1 MIDRCY
7 IEITNICNLNCDFCP
22 KHHRALRKM
31 TLPEFEHLTDELQG
45 KVCFLYFHV
54 MGEPLLHPLLPQFI
68 SLARAKGFKTVLTS
82 NGTLLPRAMSLL
94 GSLPHKVQLSL
105 HSHESNR
112 SGRLD
117 EYINQVM
124 DFAIEAARRGTCV
137 VLRLWNQGGR
147 DRENAEVQRLM
158 AQRVAQPWTE
168 RSDGFRLCDN
178 LYLEFDRKFQ
188 WPEVGE
194 SFREGLTESSE
205 QGGASGNQLSGISGK
220 GNPRE
225 NSLDSSKKED
235 LLKVGAF
242 SSDKKLGNSTDI
254 SLNQNSNTELLEEF
268 SLSDDKSEEMLS
280 DVALNQ
286 NSPKEMLG
294 EISLKQNSPKE
305 KLEDNS
311 LNLNS
316 NKEEPKNFSLSSYKN
331 LGNSEDISLNEY
343 SNNELSQDFSL
354 SSDKNKEMSTN
365 ISLSSAK
372 SEEMLTNISLKQNST
387 KEMLED
393 NSLNLNLNKEKL
405 EDNSLN
411 LNSNK
416 EESEEVFLNKNK
428 SKALQKIGE
437 KPEQLFCKALLK
449 QIGVLVDG
457 SLVPCCLDHNGD
469 AVMGNLFHQSLEEIL
484 SSPRARALVE
494 GFRHHRAS
502 ERLCQHCESALAK
515 NSFRGKARS

>member
-194 SFREGLTESSE
+194 SFAEGLPDSSE
-205 QGGASGNQLSGISGK
+205 KGGASGNQKPGISGK

-225 NSLDSSKKED
+225 NSLDSFKKED
-235 LLKVGAF
+235 LLKGGALNQKSNKDLSENYSLSSEKNKEMLTDLSL
-242 SSDKKLGNSTDI
+242 SSDKK
-254 SLNQNSNTELLEEF
+254 
-268 SLSDDKSEEMLS
+268 
-280 DVALNQ
+280 
-286 NSPKEMLG
+286 
-294 EISLKQNSPKE
+294 
-305 KLEDNS
+305 
-311 LNLNS
+311 
-316 NKEEPKNFSLSSYKN
+316 

-343 SNNELSQDFSL
+343 SNNELSKDFSL
-354 SSDKNKEMSTN
+354 SSDK
-365 ISLSSAK
+365 
-372 SEEMLTNISLKQNST
+372 SEEQQTADSSKQNST

-393 NSLNLNLNKEKL
+393 NSLNLNSNNEKL
-405 EDNSLN
+405 
-411 LNSNK
+411 
-416 EESEEVFLNKNK
+416 EEVFLNKNK

-469 AVMGNLFHQSLEEIL
+469 AVMGNLFHQSLVEIL

-494 GFRHHRAS
+494 EFRHHRAS

>member
-7 IEITNICNLNCDFCP
+7 IEITNICNLNCYFCP

-194 SFREGLTESSE
+194 SFAEGLPDSSE
-205 QGGASGNQLSGISGK
+205 KGGASGNLKPGISGK

-235 LLKVGAF
+235 LLKGGALNQKSNKDLSENYSLSSEKNKEMLGDISLNLNSNKEELIESSY

-254 SLNQNSNTELLEEF
+254 SLNQKSNTELLEEF
-268 SLSDDKSEEMLS
+268 SLSADKNEEMLKG
-280 DVALNQ
+280 V
-286 NSPKEMLG
+286 
-294 EISLKQNSPKE
+294 
-305 KLEDNS
+305 
-311 LNLNS
+311 
-316 NKEEPKNFSLSSYKN
+316 
-331 LGNSEDISLNEY
+331 
-343 SNNELSQDFSL
+343 
-354 SSDKNKEMSTN
+354 
-365 ISLSSAK
+365 SLSSAK

-387 KEMLED
+387 KEMLGD
-393 NSLNLNLNKEKL
+393 ISLKQKSNNKEPQ
-405 EDNSLN
+405 NFSLSSDISN
-411 LNSNK
+411 EMTDDISLKQNSNK

>member
-94 GSLPHKVQLSL
+94 GSLPHKVQFSL

-194 SFREGLTESSE
+194 SFAEGLTESSE
-205 QGGASGNQLSGISGK
+205 KGGASGNLKPEISGK

-235 LLKVGAF
+235 LLKGGSLNQKSNKDLSENYSLSSEKNKEMLTDLSL
-242 SSDKKLGNSTDI
+242 SSDKK
-254 SLNQNSNTELLEEF
+254 
-268 SLSDDKSEEMLS
+268 
-280 DVALNQ
+280 
-286 NSPKEMLG
+286 
-294 EISLKQNSPKE
+294 
-305 KLEDNS
+305 
-311 LNLNS
+311 
-316 NKEEPKNFSLSSYKN
+316 

-343 SNNELSQDFSL
+343 SNNELLEDFSL
-354 SSDKNKEMSTN
+354 SEDKSEEQQTADSSKQNSPKEMLGDISLKQFSNTEEPDD
-365 ISLSSAK
+365 ISLSSVKTDEMLKGGSLSSAK
-372 SEEMLTNISLKQNST
+372 SVELLTDISLNQNFPKEMLEDISLKQNS
-387 KEMLED
+387 
-393 NSLNLNLNKEKL
+393 NKEKL
-405 EDNSLN
+405 
-411 LNSNK
+411 
-416 EESEEVFLNKNK
+416 EEVFLNKNK

>member
-205 QGGASGNQLSGISGK
+205 QGVASGNQLSGISGK

-235 LLKVGAF
+235 LLKGGAF
-242 SSDKKLGNSTDI
+242 SPDKKLGNSTDI
-254 SLNQNSNTELLEEF
+254 SLKQNSN
-268 SLSDDKSEEMLS
+268 
-280 DVALNQ
+280 
-286 NSPKEMLG
+286 KEM
-294 EISLKQNSPKE
+294 
-305 KLEDNS
+305 LEDNS

-316 NKEEPKNFSLSSYKN
+316 NKEEPQNFSLSSYKN
-331 LGNSEDISLNEY
+331 LGNSEDVSLNEY

-354 SSDKNKEMSTN
+354 SSDKNKEMTAN

-372 SEEMLTNISLKQNST
+372 IEEMLTDYSLNQNSP
-387 KEMLED
+387 KEM
-393 NSLNLNLNKEKL
+393 L

-416 EESEEVFLNKNK
+416 EKLEDNSLKQNSNKKESEEVFLNKNK

>member
-94 GSLPHKVQLSL
+94 DSLPHKVQLSL

-147 DRENAEVQRLM
+147 DRENDEVQRLM
-158 AQRVAQPWTE
+158 AQRVNQPWTE
-168 RSDGFRLCDN
+168 RSDGFRLCEN

-188 WPEVGE
+188 WPEAGE
-194 SFREGLTESSE
+194 SFAEGLTDSSE
-205 QGGASGNQLSGISGK
+205 KDGASEFQLSGNSYK
-220 GNPRE
+220 ENSLE

-235 LLKVGAF
+235 LLKGGSLNQKSNNKEPKNYSL
-242 SSDKKLGNSTDI
+242 SSYKKLGNS
-254 SLNQNSNTELLEEF
+254 EYF
-268 SLSDDKSEEMLS
+268 
-280 DVALNQ
+280 
-286 NSPKEMLG
+286 
-294 EISLKQNSPKE
+294 
-305 KLEDNS
+305 
-311 LNLNS
+311 
-316 NKEEPKNFSLSSYKN
+316 
-331 LGNSEDISLNEY
+331 SLNEY
-343 SNNELSQDFSL
+343 SNNELSKDFSL

-365 ISLSSAK
+365 ISL
-372 SEEMLTNISLKQNST
+372 KQ
-387 KEMLED
+387 
-393 NSLNLNLNKEKL
+393 
-405 EDNSLN
+405 
-411 LNSNK
+411 NSNK

-428 SKALQKIGE
+428 SNALQRVGE

-469 AVMGNLFHQSLEEIL
+469 AVMGNLFSQSLEEIL

-494 GFRHHRAS
+494 EFRHHRAS